1 MVNKIE
7 ITEKEIENLSTL
19 VEIVTIYLGEKIIPQ
34 FKADKMKV
42 YSRLMQQFNI
52 IEINN
57 AHQIATFWSK
67 VLSDLNIKDAIN
79 K

>member
-7 ITEKEIENLSTL
+7 LTEKEIENLQTL
-19 VEIVTIYLGEKIIPQ
+19 LEIVTIYLGEKIIPQ
-34 FKADKMKV
+34 FKADKMKI
-42 YSRLMQQFNI
+42 YTRLMQSFNVV
-52 IEINN
+52 EINN

-67 VLSDLNIKDAIN
+67 VLGDPNIKDAIN

>member
-7 ITEKEIENLSTL
+7 VTEKEIDNLNTL
-19 VEIVTIYLGEKIIPQ
+19 LEIVTIYLGEKIIPT
-34 FKADKMKV
+34 FKAEKMKI
-42 YSRLMQQFNI
+42 YTKLMQQFNV

-57 AHQIATFWSK
+57 AHQIATFWSR
-67 VLSDLNIKDAIN
+67 VLSDPNVKEAIS